1 MKSLEWK
8 WGLWIGGANLI
19 WLLLSWLLGMHG
31 NGVGMIQVMF
41 AISFFL
47 SLAGYVLAFRA
58 LLLAEPETSFVEGIR
73 SGAIIAGVS
82 AILAILGQVVYF
94 TFLNPGWTDYLV
106 GQTRLHYESMG
117 VDGPQLDALLA
128 QAQVAYG
135 FKNYVIQSG
144 LGALVLGMVF
154 SAVIMGATRWR
165 AKR

>member
-8 WGLWIGGANLI
+8 WGLLIGGANLI

-31 NGVGMIQVMF
+31 NGFGMIQVMF
-41 AISFFL
+41 AVSFFVSL
-47 SLAGYVLAFRA
+47 SGYILAFRS

-82 AILAILGQVVYF
+82 AILAILGQVLYF

-106 GQTRLHYESMG
+106 GQTRLHYEAMG
-117 VDGPQLDALLA
+117 VAGEQLERLLT
-128 QAQVAYG
+128 QAEVAYG

-144 LGALVLGMVF
+144 LGALVLGMIF